1 MGIRFTVSR
10 VIEAPIERVWSVVS
24 DLDNEPKY
32 WHGTKSIRNIN
43 KDGNTI
49 TREVTIAFRD
59 SLCREMV
66 TIEPM
71 KRIDVNI
78 LEGPMQGHKII
89 TVEDINGKTK
99 VEVLWDIKLKGMLS
113 VFSSMVKGHIEEGTK
128 DALERINQDI
138 MSMQ

>member
-1 MGIRFTVSR
+1 MGIKFTVSR
-10 VIEAPIERVWSVVS
+10 VIDAPIERVWSVVS

-32 WHGTKSIRNIN
+32 WHGTKSTRNIN

-59 SLCREMV
+59 SLCKEMV

-89 TVEDINGKTK
+89 TVEDIDGKTK

-128 DALERINQDI
+128 DALERINQAI
-138 MSMQ
+138 MNE

>member
-113 VFSSMVKGHIEEGTK
+113 LFSSMVKGHIEEGTK

-138 MSMQ
+138 MGMQ

>member
-10 VIEAPIERVWSVVS
+10 VIDAPIERVWSVVS

-59 SLCREMV
+59 SLCKEMV

-89 TVEDINGKTK
+89 TVEDIDGKTK
-99 VEVLWDIKLKGMLS
+99 VEVLWDIRLKGTLS
-113 VFSSMVKGHIEEGTK
+113 VFSSMIKGHIEEGTK
-128 DALERINQDI
+128 DALERINQTI
-138 MSMQ
+138 MTE

>member
-138 MSMQ
+138 MGMQ

>member
-71 KRIDVNI
+71 KKIDVNI

-113 VFSSMVKGHIEEGTK
+113 LFSSMVKGHIEEGTK

-138 MSMQ
+138 MGMQ

>member
-1 MGIRFTVSR
+1 MGIKFTVSK

-59 SLCREMV
+59 SLCKEIV

-89 TVEDINGKTK
+89 TVEDIDGKTK
-99 VEVLWDIKLKGMLS
+99 VEVLWDIRLKGMLS

-128 DALERINQDI
+128 DALERINHAI
-138 MSMQ
+138 MTE

>member
-1 MGIRFTVSR
+1 MGIKFTVSR
-10 VIEAPIERVWSVVS
+10 VIEAPLERVWSVVS

-32 WHGTKSIRNIN
+32 WHGTKSVRNIN

-59 SLCREMV
+59 SLCKEIV

-89 TVEDINGKTK
+89 TVEDIDGKTK
-99 VEVLWDIKLKGMLS
+99 VEVLWDIRLKGMLS

-128 DALERINQDI
+128 DALERINQAI
-138 MSMQ
+138 MTA

>member
-10 VIEAPIERVWSVVS
+10 VIDAPIERVWSVVS

-59 SLCREMV
+59 SLCKEMV

-89 TVEDINGKTK
+89 TVEDIDGKTK
-99 VEVLWDIKLKGMLS
+99 VEVLWDIRLKGMLS

-128 DALERINQDI
+128 DALERINKAI
-138 MSMQ
+138 ITE

>member
-1 MGIRFTVSR
+1 
-10 VIEAPIERVWSVVS
+10 
-24 DLDNEPKY
+24 
-32 WHGTKSIRNIN
+32 
-43 KDGNTI
+43 
-49 TREVTIAFRD
+49 
-59 SLCREMV
+59 
-66 TIEPM
+66 
-71 KRIDVNI
+71 
-78 LEGPMQGHKII
+78 MQGHKII